1 MATTP
6 IVSGVQYSGKWTLQ
20 SQAQA
25 VAAGTWTGFPFLYIW
40 GEGGNAQFPFSN
52 PSPANYSSPKQVGT
66 SYWTNASQCST
77 HGGAVAVTGAL
88 WMWGGNGQ
96 GQLGLGNA
104 TSYSSPKQVGSLTNW
119 KSVQAMNAGGA
130 GFTLALKTNGTLW
143 SWGYNAVGQLGLGN
157 RTTYSSPKQIG
168 ALTTWASFSIGVYS
182 FVAAIKTDG
191 TLWAWGQNTAGQ
203 LGFGGGSA
211 TFYSSPQQVGSLTN
225 WSSVSCGAQQ
235 VFAVKT
241 NGTLWSW
248 GWNGGGQ
255 LGKGNQTNYSSP
267 VQIGGLTTW
276 LKASGGY
283 STGGAIK
290 TDGTLWM
297 WGSSGTGALGLGNT
311 TYYSSPKQVGALT
324 NWLNLSAGY
333 YHTLASKTNGTLW
346 SWGYNAKGQLGLG
359 NISPY
364 SSPKQIGAGTGWSFV
379 SAGKKQESLALTT

>member
-1 MATTP
+1 MATATT
-6 IVSGVQYSGKWTLQ
+6 VQYSGKWTLQ

-25 VAAGTWTGFPFLYIW
+25 VAAGTWSGFPFLYIW
-40 GEGGNAQFPFSN
+40 GQGESRQLPFS
-52 PSPANYSSPKQVGT
+52 SASNYSSPKQVGT
-66 SYWTNASQCST
+66 GYWSNASQCDT
-77 HGGAVAVTGAL
+77 QGAAIAQNGTL
-88 WMWGGNGQ
+88 WTWGVNNQ
-96 GQLGLGNA
+96 GQLGLGNT

-119 KSVQAMNAGGA
+119 KIVSANATSGS
-130 GFTLALKTNGTLW
+130 GFTVALKTDGTLW
-143 SWGYNAVGQLGLGN
+143 SWGSNTYGQLGLGN
-157 RTTYSSPKQIG
+157 RTLYSSPKQIG
-168 ALTTWASFSIGVYS
+168 ALTNWASISTGTYG
-182 FVAAIKTDG
+182 FVAAVKTDG
-191 TLWAWGQNTAGQ
+191 TLWMWGANGAGQ
-203 LGFGGGSA
+203 LGQNITSYGA
-211 TFYSSPQQVGSLTN
+211 SSPTQVGSLTN
-225 WSSVSCGAQQ
+225 WQTASCGSQQ

-248 GWNGGGQ
+248 GYNGGGQ

-297 WGSSGTGALGLGNT
+297 WGASGTGALGLGNA

-359 NISPY
+359 NISMY